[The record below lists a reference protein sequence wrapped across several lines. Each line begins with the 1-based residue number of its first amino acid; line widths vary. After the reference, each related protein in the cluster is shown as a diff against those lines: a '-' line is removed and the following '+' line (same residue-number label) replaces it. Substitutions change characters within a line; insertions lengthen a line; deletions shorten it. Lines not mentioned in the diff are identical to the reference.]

1 MRTKIIFTALALL
14 ALLAGCAPIPQPEQ
28 PAAAVGTFS
37 EDAYFEH
44 GVTVAGDLTVA
55 GASNL
60 TGATTYGADMV
71 FEGAT
76 ADAYETTFA
85 ITDPASSDKTITFPN
100 STGTVALNPYG
111 ASIEFEGATAD
122 AYELTLEATDPTAD
136 VTLTLPKETAAIV
149 VSSLTTNAT
158 DAANSVTGASN
169 KLVFEGAT
177 ADGFETWFIP
187 TDPSADRTLTLP
199 NLSGTVHVNDTTQAL
214 VASTGALSGKL
225 TLATWLNVTSQTPVV
240 VTAGSTITPSG
251 TLQPLTSTGVVAGS
265 TSNAIADGTTA
276 GDLLILRNANASD
289 AITIDG
295 TGGNV
300 ECKTDKA
307 LGAQDTLTLMWNGS
321 DWVCL
326 SLSDNS

>member
-1 MRTKIIFTALALL
+1 MSIKLIFTALAML
-14 ALLAGCAPIPQPEQ
+14 ALMAGCVPV
-28 PAAAVGTFS
+28 PAAAPPLPESRAVGTFS

-55 GASNL
+55 GASNI

-76 ADAYETTFA
+76 ADAYELTLA

-122 AYELTLEATDPTAD
+122 AYELTLDVTDPTAD
-136 VTLTLPKETAAIV
+136 VTVTIPKVA
-149 VSSLTTNAT
+149 
-158 DAANSVTGASN
+158 
-169 KLVFEGAT
+169 
-177 ADGFETWFIP
+177 
-187 TDPSADRTLTLP
+187 
-199 NLSGTVHVNDTTQAL
+199 GTVHVDAATQAL

-240 VTAGSTITPSG
+240 VSAGSTITATG

-265 TSNAIADGTTA
+265 TSNAIANGTTA

-295 TGGNV
+295 TGANV